1 MTPGDRLLYAISAKR
16 ELGWASFKKTF
27 ELLCG
32 QHLTKDDLQDM
43 NFARYDTAR
52 GLDALGHVELDFGST
67 TRLYTAPPAL
77 ALLPTSGLPEAILS
91 GARSPNTIEL
101 LQAQVQKRG
110 NTLQLDVRNQKEES
124 QRFPARVAV
133 TAETRDD
140 LLSLA
145 KEAGIAFQEEPASWK
160 ILNFAG
166 SLSDYLAGI
175 EWQRTDRLNWE
186 EQQFNPQ
193 LLRFSTTPFDGEIQ
207 LIKYVHPSR
216 QYPLHFLWRGVEAA
230 RVDPDWGRFAIL
242 SKAGRNVIHYE
253 RFAAILVLPATIQLP
268 KLLARALCLCSGFVP
283 RIISGSAVAG
293 SPVNVPLFRLYVNV
307 PPEFAQIVARK
318 LDQMLITDFR
328 LLEIEND

>member
-1 MTPGDRLLYAISAKR
+1 VTPGDRLLYAISAKR

-32 QHLTKDDLQDM
+32 QHLAKDDLQDM

-52 GLDALGHVELDFGST
+52 GLDALGHVELDFSST
-67 TRLYTAPPAL
+67 TRLYAAPPAL
-77 ALLPTSGLPEAILS
+77 ALLPNSGLPEAVLS

-101 LQAQVQKRG
+101 LQAHVQKRG
-110 NTLQLDVRNQKEES
+110 DTLQLDVRNQKEES

-133 TAETRDD
+133 TAETRED

-145 KEAGIAFQEEPASWK
+145 KATGIAFQEGPASWK

-166 SLSDYLAGI
+166 SLRDYLNGI

-186 EQQFNPQ
+186 EQQFHPQ
-193 LLRFSTTPFDGEIQ
+193 LLRFSTTPSGGEIQ
-207 LIKYVHPSR
+207 LIKYIHPSR

-242 SKAGRNVIHYE
+242 SKARRNVIHYE
-253 RFAAILVLPATIQLP
+253 PSASILVLPATTPLP
-268 KLLARALCLCSGFVP
+268 KLLARALCLCSGLVP
-283 RIISGSAVAG
+283 RIISGSAVAA
-293 SPVNVPLFRLYVNV
+293 SPVNVPLFRFYVNV
-307 PPEFAQIVARK
+307 PPEFAQIVAGK
-318 LDQMLITDFR
+318 LDQVLITDFR
-328 LLEIEND
+328 LLETEND

>member
-1 MTPGDRLLYAISAKR
+1 VTPGDRLLYAISAKR

-32 QHLTKDDLQDM
+32 RHLAKDDLQDM
-43 NFARYDTAR
+43 SFARYDTAR

-67 TRLYTAPPAL
+67 IRLYAAPPAL

-101 LQAQVQKRG
+101 LQAQVQKHG
-110 NTLQLDVRNQKEES
+110 DALQLNVRGQKDEL

-140 LLSLA
+140 LLSLTS
-145 KEAGIAFQEEPASWK
+145 ETGIAFQEQPASWR

-166 SLSDYLAGI
+166 SLSDYLADI

-186 EQQFNPQ
+186 EQQFNAE
-193 LLRFSTTPFDGEIQ
+193 LLRFSTMPFDGETQ

-216 QYPLHFLWRGVEAA
+216 QYPLHFLWRGAEAA

-242 SKAGRNVIHYE
+242 SRVERNVIHYE
-253 RFAAILVLPATIQLP
+253 CMAGILMLPAAIPLP
-268 KLLARALCLCSGFVP
+268 KLLARALCLCSGIVP
-283 RIISGSAVAG
+283 RIISGSSVAG
-293 SPVNVPLFRLYVNV
+293 SPINVPLFRLYVNV